1 MEFKTFGA
9 AVNQQYKKMLALST
23 ELFVVNVSRDE
34 LFELYL
40 QSYPEGT
47 NPIYITRTEHDC
59 SCCKGFIRNTGHVV
73 AIDPQGNWHSIW
85 DITVDEPAF
94 QAVADA
100 LSAFVKSKEIAGV
113 FRSDEPKLGNMQT
126 KQENIIWNH
135 FYFDLP
141 TRLVLKSISQGAF
154 AGQITTNKQ
163 LLERAVREFSLEA
176 VETVRDLIAQNSLY
190 RGVDHK
196 HTVDLAIKLIREFQA
211 LDQTE
216 QNTWLWVT
224 ATKHGDAVRF
234 KNAVIGTLL
243 DDLSSGT
250 DLVDAVKSFERKM
263 APENYKRPT
272 ALITGAM
279 IEKAKQTITDLGLQA
294 ALHRRFAKADDISI
308 TNIIFADNSIKPL
321 MADAFDG
328 LAATTTARSV
338 QKLDKVQEMTIQ
350 EFLDNVVPNATT
362 IELMVTNKH
371 QGNLMSLI
379 APEDAE
385 TGSILKWADNNFS
398 WSYNGEVTDA
408 IKERVKNAG
417 GQVVGDL
424 RVSLS
429 WSNYDDLDL
438 HVHEPDGFEIY
449 FCNTTSRK
457 TGGKLDVDMNAGC
470 RQSRDPVENIIYV
483 SRDRLLE
490 GEYRVDVRQY
500 NKRESQDVGF
510 TVQMEYLGEVTEY
523 HYPQAVTGTITAL
536 TFNYSHK
543 DGVKVLNSIKSGPG
557 SVASNEVWGIQTNQW
572 TKVKMIMNSPNHWD
586 GNATG
591 NKHWFFMLDNCV
603 NPDQARGFYNEFLKE
618 ELQVHRKVFEVLA
631 SQLKTPYTTNQLSGV
646 GFSSTVPNSILVRVE
661 GKFNRTVKVNF

>member
-40 QSYPEGT
+40 KSYPEGT

-59 SCCKGFIRNTGHVV
+59 SCCKSFVRNTGHVV

-85 DITVDEPAF
+85 DVTVDEPAF

-126 KQENIIWNH
+126 KQENITWNH

-141 TRLVLKSISQGAF
+141 TRLVLKAMSQGAF
-154 AGQITTNKQ
+154 AGQINTNKQ
-163 LLERAVREFSLEA
+163 LLERGVREITLEAAEAVRD
-176 VETVRDLIAQNSLY
+176 VIAQNSLY
-190 RGVDHK
+190 RGTEYKSV
-196 HTVDLAIKLIREFQA
+196 VDLAVKLIREFQSVEES
-211 LDQTE
+211 Q

-224 ATKHGDAVRF
+224 ATKYGDAVGF
-234 KNAVIGTLL
+234 KNVVIGTLL
-243 DDLSSGT
+243 EDLSSGT
-250 DLVDAVKSFERKM
+250 DLEKAVNAFNKKM
-263 APENYKRPT
+263 APENYRRTT
-272 ALITGAM
+272 ALYSVAQLERLKESLAEYGPLVT
-279 IEKAKQTITDLGLQA
+279 
-294 ALHRRFAKADDISI
+294 HRRFAKADDISI
-308 TNIIFADNSIKPL
+308 TNIIFADNAVKPL
-321 MADAFDG
+321 MADALGG
-328 LAATTTARSV
+328 LIATATARSV
-338 QKLDKVQEMTIQ
+338 QNLDNVQEMTIQ

-362 IELMVTNKH
+362 IEVMVSNKH
-371 QGNLMSLI
+371 QNNLMSLV
-379 APEDAE
+379 APQDPEA
-385 TGSILKWADNNFS
+385 GSILKWSDNNFT

-424 RVSLS
+424 RISLS

-438 HVHEPDGFEIY
+438 HVSEPGGFRIY
-449 FCNTTSRK
+449 FGDKTSRK
-457 TGGKLDVDMNAGC
+457 TGGTLDVDMNAGGGKT
-470 RQSRDPVENIIYV
+470 REPVENIIYV
-483 SRDRLLE
+483 DRARMTP
-490 GEYRVDVRQY
+490 GKYQVNVNQFS
-500 NKRESQDVGF
+500 KRENQDVGF

-523 HYPQAVTGTITAL
+523 HYPQAVTGVVPVL
-536 TFNYSHK
+536 TFDYSHK
-543 DGVKVLNSIKSGPG
+543 DGVEVLNSIKSGPS
-557 SVASNEVWGIQTNQW
+557 SVASNEVWGIHTNQW

-591 NKHWFFMLDNCV
+591 NKHWFFILDNCV
-603 NPDQARGFYNEFLKE
+603 NPDPARCFYNEFLKG
-618 ELQVHRKVFEVLA
+618 ELNVHRKALEGLA
-631 SQLKTPYTTNQLSGV
+631 AHLKTPYTTNQLSGI
-646 GFSSTVPNSILVRVE
+646 GFSSTIPNSVLVRVE